1 MFQMMWNNSPDDMEQ
16 CFKRHGKMV
25 RMTWNNVPDDMEQ
38 SRHKDIDLQE
48 TKRPKHKDN

>member
-1 MFQMMWNNSPDDMEQ
+1 MEQ
-16 CFKRHGKMV
+16 RSRRHGTMF

-48 TKRPKHKDN
+48 IKWRKHKDN